1 VKVPII
7 AVFTKYDGLID
18 RVDYELE
25 PSVYEFSDDAIK
37 ELVNKRA
44 ETKLRE
50 ICIGPLEE
58 FAGSDIPHIAVSS
71 GYRCSD
77 HLICA

>member
-25 PSVYEFSDDAIK
+25 PSVYELSDDAIK

-50 ICIGPLEE
+50 ICIEPLEE
-58 FAGSDIPHIAVSS
+58 FAGSDIPHVAVSS
-71 GYRCSD
+71 GYRCFD
-77 HLICA
+77 HLVCA